1 MYRGMAEIRTVTT
14 LKSKKRDIENAI
26 AGYEKR
32 LQQSRADLAAI
43 NAAIAIFEA
52 TGEREGLQPYTDVY
66 RLFARGEQWR
76 ICKEVLAEG
85 PKDTRE
91 LALAIMKAKGLD
103 LNDLEIAKSLTGRLI
118 HALRMQ
124 HKRGNLE
131 MVGKRKARMTW
142 RLSTRNPQDRG

>member
-1 MYRGMAEIRTVTT
+1 MAEIRTVTT
-14 LKSKKRDIENAI
+14 LRHKQREIENAI

-32 LQQSRADLAAI
+32 LQQARADLAAI

-52 TGEREGLQPYTDVY
+52 TGERDGLTPYTDVY

-76 ICKEVLAEG
+76 ICKQALADG

-91 LALAIMKAKGLD
+91 LALAVMAAKGLD
-103 LNDLEIAKSLTGRLI
+103 LRDMEIAKSITARLI

-124 HKRGNLE
+124 AKRGNVE
-131 MVGKRKARMTW
+131 TVGKRRTRLTW
-142 RLSTRNPQDRG
+142 RLPGIG